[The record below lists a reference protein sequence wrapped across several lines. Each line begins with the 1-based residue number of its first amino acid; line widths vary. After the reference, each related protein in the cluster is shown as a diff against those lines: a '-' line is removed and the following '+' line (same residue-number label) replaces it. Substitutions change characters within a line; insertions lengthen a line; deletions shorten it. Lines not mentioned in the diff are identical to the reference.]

1 MPLIFEIEQKPTFK
15 TKTVFGVEIPV
26 YGELTVDEAIAV
38 EKAIYSELDRDNGLS
53 NTESAKVQVAAWLSL
68 RLGVPKAEINAQ
80 LNRSTALIDALW
92 NVFYSEKQSD
102 IQAYELDEVTEG
114 KEEDPTI
121 PLELSKTSK
130 RSGTRSISSSQVAD
144 LQQNSL
150 VILDN
155 SVSA

>member
-15 TKTVFGVEIPV
+15 SKTVFGVEIPI

-38 EKAIYSELDRDNGLS
+38 EKAIYTDLNRDNGLS

-68 RLGVPKAEINAQ
+68 RLGVPKADVNAQ
-80 LNRSTALIDALW
+80 LNRSTALIEALW
-92 NVFYSEKQSD
+92 DVFYDEKQGNTEG
-102 IQAYELDEVTEG
+102 YEIDDEVTEG
-114 KEEDPTI
+114 KEAV
-121 PLELSKTSK
+121 PLKTSK
-130 RSGTRSISSSQVAD
+130 KSGTRSTLSSQVAD

>member
-15 TKTVFGVEIPV
+15 SKTVFGVEIPI

-38 EKAIYSELDRDNGLS
+38 EKAIYVDLNRDNGLS

-68 RLGVPKAEINAQ
+68 RLGISKGEVNAQ
-80 LNRSTALIDALW
+80 LDRSTALIEALW
-92 NVFYSEKQSD
+92 DVFYAEKLGNTEG
-102 IQAYELDEVTEG
+102 YELDEVMEG
-114 KEEDPTI
+114 KEEDPTV
-121 PLELSKTSK
+121 PLKISKKNGTQSTSNS
-130 RSGTRSISSSQVAD
+130 RVAD